1 VSRARSPEP
10 HMLNPAAKC
19 VSAVFA
25 SILAGACLMTL
36 SHSPASAA
44 EDCLSSPKREGTPAG
59 SHWYYRVD
67 RATKRHC
74 WFLREVGEIP
84 PRVRAPSSRS
94 ARQISSQPETGTQ
107 HSVSDARAELPAQQ
121 SFERPTGGF
130 PSIPMMQADAAP
142 TGSSGGRSPGAEAS
156 QSVIA
161 SRWPEPSGVSSP
173 FTPAPAAEKLAANVQ
188 TTSQAAPPP
197 PVASAPL
204 GAEQNPEASFPVLLS
219 VIAGALVLAGLILT
233 ALLGLHGTRRPSTRL
248 HIGRDNVRE
257 PTDDDRIVL
266 SDDPDPILPRPSRF
280 ARDVDRP
287 GKANGRIEEFLS
299 YFSGRA
305 AT

>member
-1 VSRARSPEP
+1 MS
-10 HMLNPAAKC
+10 NQAAKC

-25 SILAGACLMTL
+25 SILAGAFPATL
-36 SHSPASAA
+36 SHSATSAA
-44 EDCLSSPKREGTPAG
+44 EDCLSSPKKDGTPAG

-94 ARQISSQPETGTQ
+94 VRQISPQPETGAQ
-107 HSVSDARAELPAQQ
+107 RSVADARAELPAQQ

-142 TGSSGGRSPGAEAS
+142 SGSSGGRSPGAEAT

-161 SRWPEPSGVSSP
+161 SRWPEPSGVSSR
-173 FTPAPAAEKLAANVQ
+173 FTPAPAAEKFAANVQ
-188 TTSQAAPPP
+188 TASQAAPPP
-197 PVASAPL
+197 PVASGPL
-204 GAEQNPEASFPVLLS
+204 PAEQNPEASFPVLLS
-219 VIAGALVLAGLILT
+219 LIAGALVLAGLISA
-233 ALLGLHGTRRPSTRL
+233 ALLRLQGPRPSISLRAR
-248 HIGRDNVRE
+248 RDNIRE
-257 PTDDDRIVL
+257 PTDDDGIVL
-266 SDDPDPILPRPSRF
+266 SDDPNPILPRPSRF

-287 GKANGRIEEFLS
+287 AKAHGRIEEF
-299 YFSGRA
+299 FSHFSRRA

>member
-1 VSRARSPEP
+1 MS
-10 HMLNPAAKC
+10 NQAAKC

-25 SILAGACLMTL
+25 SILAGASLATL
-36 SHSPASAA
+36 SHSSASAA
-44 EDCLSSPKREGTPAG
+44 EDCLSAPKKEGTPAG

-74 WFLREVGEIP
+74 WFLREVGETLP
-84 PRVRAPSSRS
+84 PIRAPSSRS
-94 ARQISSQPETGTQ
+94 VRQVPPQPETGTQ
-107 HSVSDARAELPAQQ
+107 RSVSDARAELPAQQ